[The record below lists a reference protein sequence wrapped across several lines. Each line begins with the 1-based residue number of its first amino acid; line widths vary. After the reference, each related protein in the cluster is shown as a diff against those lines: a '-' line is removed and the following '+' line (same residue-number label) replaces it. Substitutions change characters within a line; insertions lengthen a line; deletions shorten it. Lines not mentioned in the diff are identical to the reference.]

1 MSNPKVSII
10 IPTYGRSEYLKDL
23 IESIRKTTPQGNY
36 EIIVVSSDLPESEK
50 VKWLSQEKDVK
61 IVLAGTRKA
70 WQVRKNSL
78 AHYMNQGVKNSNYE
92 WIFVVNDDMFFAPDW
107 YQELVNFLADP
118 DNSNVGMI
126 VVSTHIGHVSYGL
139 RIPVIGKTKKGD
151 GNWKDLYLSDF
162 AIVKKSVLEEIGLWD
177 EKINWAGYSTDA
189 SMAIEFLTNKEIIA
203 SEKIKLDHFI
213 VREERNAETI
223 NEFEDFNYVKRKWD
237 KLCQEHNCQYVCD
250 FGGVKPYTFKNRLV
264 NYLRKKRQIIFRY
277 KKYLIKYLTQVV
289 KKWRT

>member
-189 SMAIEFLTNKEIIA
+189 SMTILLSVKNVMRRRLMNLRISTMLKENGINYAKSIIVNMFA
-203 SEKIKLDHFI
+203 TLVVLNHILSKIG
-213 VREERNAETI
+213 
-223 NEFEDFNYVKRKWD
+223 W
-237 KLCQEHNCQYVCD
+237 
-250 FGGVKPYTFKNRLV
+250 
-264 NYLRKKRQIIFRY
+264 
-277 KKYLIKYLTQVV
+277 
-289 KKWRT
+289 